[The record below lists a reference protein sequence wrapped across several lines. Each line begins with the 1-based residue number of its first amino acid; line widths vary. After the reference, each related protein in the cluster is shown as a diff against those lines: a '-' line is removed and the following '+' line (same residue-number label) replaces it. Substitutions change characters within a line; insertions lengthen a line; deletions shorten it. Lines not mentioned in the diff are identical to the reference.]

1 MISAVFVKDAIWRNI
16 MDEIIY
22 KGNKILCFSS
32 NDFQAF
38 IINKDGEVE
47 SETFTTLPAA
57 QKWIDK
63 YGTKI
68 TCSEE
73 I

>member
-1 MISAVFVKDAIWRNI
+1 M

-22 KGNKILCFSS
+22 KGNKIVCFSS

-38 IINKDGEVE
+38 IINKDGDIE
-47 SETFTTLPAA
+47 SDTFPTLPAA

-63 YGTKI
+63 YGTQI

-73 I
+73 V

>member
-1 MISAVFVKDAIWRNI
+1 M

-22 KGNKILCFSS
+22 KGNKIVCFSS
-32 NDFQAF
+32 KDFQAF

-47 SETFTTLPAA
+47 SDTFTTLSAA

-68 TCSEE
+68 TCSEDV
-73 I
+73 

>member
-1 MISAVFVKDAIWRNI
+1 MLHEGILQM

-22 KGNKILCFSS
+22 KGNKIVCFSS

-47 SETFTTLPAA
+47 SETFTTLPTA

>member
-1 MISAVFVKDAIWRNI
+1 

-22 KGNKILCFSS
+22 KGNKIVCFSS

-47 SETFTTLPAA
+47 SDTFTTLPAA
-57 QKWIDK
+57 PKWIDK

-68 TCSEE
+68 T
-73 I
+73 

>member
-1 MISAVFVKDAIWRNI
+1 

-22 KGNKILCFSS
+22 KGNKIVCFSS

-38 IINKDGEVE
+38 IINKDGDIE
-47 SETFTTLPAA
+47 SGTFTTLSSA

-63 YGTKI
+63 YGTQI

-73 I
+73 V

>member
-1 MISAVFVKDAIWRNI
+1 M

-22 KGNKILCFSS
+22 KGNKIVCFSS

-47 SETFTTLPAA
+47 SDTFTTLSAA
-57 QKWIDK
+57 PKWIDK

-73 I
+73 V

>member
-1 MISAVFVKDAIWRNI
+1 

-22 KGNKILCFSS
+22 KGNKIVCFSS

-47 SETFTTLPAA
+47 RVIHFLLYQPP
-57 QKWIDK
+57 KN
-63 YGTKI
+63 G
-68 TCSEE
+68 
-73 I
+73 

>member
-1 MISAVFVKDAIWRNI
+1 

-22 KGNKILCFSS
+22 KGNKIVCFSS

-47 SETFTTLPAA
+47 SDTFTTLLAA

-73 I
+73 V

>member
-1 MISAVFVKDAIWRNI
+1 MLHEGILRM

-22 KGNKILCFSS
+22 KGNKIVCFSS

-38 IINKDGEVE
+38 IINEDGEVE
-47 SETFTTLPAA
+47 SGTFPTLSAA

-63 YGTKI
+63 YGTQI

>member
-1 MISAVFVKDAIWRNI
+1 MEACVKGAIWRNI
-16 MDEIIY
+16 MDEIVY
-22 KGNKILCFSS
+22 KGNKIVCFSS

-38 IINKDGEVE
+38 IINKDGDIE
-47 SETFTTLPAA
+47 SDTFPTLPAA

-63 YGTKI
+63 YGTQI

-73 I
+73 V

>member
-1 MISAVFVKDAIWRNI
+1 

-22 KGNKILCFSS
+22 KDNKIICFSS

-38 IINKDGEVE
+38 VMNQDGDIE
-47 SETFTTLPAA
+47 SGTFSTLSAA

-63 YGTKI
+63 YG
-68 TCSEE
+68 
-73 I
+73 

>member
-1 MISAVFVKDAIWRNI
+1 

-22 KGNKILCFSS
+22 KGNKIVCFSS

-38 IINKDGEVE
+38 IINEYGEVE
-47 SETFTTLPAA
+47 SGTFPTLSAA

-63 YGTKI
+63 YGTQI

>member
-1 MISAVFVKDAIWRNI
+1 M

-22 KGNKILCFSS
+22 KGNKIVCFSF

-38 IINKDGEVE
+38 IINEDGEVE
-47 SETFTTLPAA
+47 SGTLPTLSAA

-63 YGTKI
+63 YGTQI